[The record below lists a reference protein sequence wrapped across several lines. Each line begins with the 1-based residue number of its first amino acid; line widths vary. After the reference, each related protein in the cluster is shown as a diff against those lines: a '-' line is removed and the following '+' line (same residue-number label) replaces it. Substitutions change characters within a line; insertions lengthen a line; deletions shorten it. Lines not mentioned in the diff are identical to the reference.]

1 MNLIQTIEGLSDK
14 QLNRMKNSQKN
25 YFFFD
30 ISMFNVGAVIR
41 VICTDNYREINHRTW
56 NGYNSIHEND
66 RLVHELILAEIK
78 DRKESKQ
85 SKN

>member
-1 MNLIQTIEGLSDK
+1 MNLLYVIENLSDK

-30 ISMFNVGAVIR
+30 ISVFNTGAVTR
-41 VICTDNYREINHRTW
+41 VICTDNYKEINHRTW

-66 RLVHELILAEIK
+66 RLVHELVLSEIR
-78 DRKESKQ
+78 DRKELKQ